1 MAIIVCVII
10 IIIYLKILD
19 RSSSDS
25 ELMILSFDGY

>member
-1 MAIIVCVII
+1 MTIIVCVII